1 MKETGVLR
9 QLSAIF
15 DTRALGYSSALVA
28 AKVDPDH
35 IDEAAA
41 VISEHP
47 GVSHNYKR
55 NHDYN
60 LWYTVAVPPGDS
72 LAEHIDVLHRESG
85 ARVTRTLPTIT
96 LYKIGVKLDMTGQ
109 TAADA
114 KVEVLEHER
123 PERKAEMPA
132 PDLSELELATI
143 RVVQHDLANV
153 ERPFAVYA
161 EQIGMGATEDDVLA
175 VLRSLKERKLMRRF
189 AAVMNHRSAGFK
201 ANAMGVW
208 AVPEDQLDEIGP
220 QMAGFAAVSHC
231 YRRPTYDDW
240 PYSVFTM
247 VHGRTA
253 RDCEATI
260 DAIRTET
267 GVDEYCLLWSVKE
280 YKKVRLEYFTPE
292 WDTWYAK
299 HADRLTA
306 VRVPERPAAR
316 RRRVSHHVPSAAPVV
331 TARRAGEPRQRCCG
345 RARRVASSSASS
357 FECCGF
363 HPARFEPVVRDH
375 ERVHQ
380 VGQRARAARRRGRSP
395 NSSSSAR
402 RASAERE
409 RGHAP
414 ARRAARPPPRTR
426 ANRRR
431 RRCTR
436 RRDRPRSRARARP
449 RRRRRA
455 RPAPAASRR
464 GRAPARGPS
473 RPR

>member
-1 MKETGVLR
+1 MTEADTNPPAAAEAENAAAQAENAAAQAEDGAAQAEHPDADVLDDLDRELLNAVQWDFPLEARPFAVLAERLGISEPEVRARVAKVKETGVLR

-72 LAEHIDVLHRESG
+72 IAEHIDVLHRESG
-85 ARVTRTLPTIT
+85 SRITRTLPTIK

-109 TAADA
+109 TAANA

-132 PDLSELELATI
+132 PDLSELEHATI

-153 ERPFAVYA
+153 ERPFGVYA
-161 EQIGMGATEDDVLA
+161 EQIGMGTTEDDVLD

-208 AVPEDQLDEIGP
+208 AVPEERLDEIGP

-260 DAIRTET
+260 DAIRSET
-267 GVDEYCLLWSVKE
+267 GVDEYCLLWSIKE
-280 YKKVRLEYFTPE
+280 YKKVRLEYFTPD
-292 WDTWYAK
+292 WDGWYAK
-299 HADRLTA
+299 HA
-306 VRVPERPAAR
+306 
-316 RRRVSHHVPSAAPVV
+316 
-331 TARRAGEPRQRCCG
+331 
-345 RARRVASSSASS
+345 
-357 FECCGF
+357 
-363 HPARFEPVVRDH
+363 
-375 ERVHQ
+375 
-380 VGQRARAARRRGRSP
+380 
-395 NSSSSAR
+395 
-402 RASAERE
+402 
-409 RGHAP
+409 AP
-414 ARRAARPPPRTR
+414 A
-426 ANRRR
+426 
-431 RRCTR
+431 
-436 RRDRPRSRARARP
+436 
-449 RRRRRA
+449 
-455 RPAPAASRR
+455 
-464 GRAPARGPS
+464 
-473 RPR
+473 

>member
-1 MKETGVLR
+1 VTEADELDDLDRELLNAVQWDFPLEPRPFAVLADRLGVDEATVRGRVAKVKEAGVLR

-28 AKVDPDH
+28 AKVDPEH
-35 IDEAAA
+35 IDAAAA

-60 LWYTVAVPPGDS
+60 LWYTVAVPPGES
-72 LAEHIDVLHRESG
+72 LDEHIDVLHRESG
-85 ARVTRTLPTIT
+85 SRVTRTLPTIK
-96 LYKIGVKLDMTGQ
+96 LYKIGVKLDMTGK

-114 KVEVLEHER
+114 KVTVLEHER

-143 RVVQHDLANV
+143 RVVQHDLANE

-161 EQIGMGATEDDVLA
+161 EQIGGGVTETDVLA

-208 AVPEDQLDEIGP
+208 AVPEDRLDEIGP

-260 DAIRTET
+260 EAIRSET
-267 GVDEYCLLWSVKE
+267 GVDEFCLLWSVKE
-280 YKKVRLEYFTPE
+280 YKKVRLEYFTPA
-292 WDTWYAK
+292 WDTWYADHTS
-299 HADRLTA
+299 HA
-306 VRVPERPAAR
+306 
-316 RRRVSHHVPSAAPVV
+316 
-331 TARRAGEPRQRCCG
+331 
-345 RARRVASSSASS
+345 
-357 FECCGF
+357 
-363 HPARFEPVVRDH
+363 
-375 ERVHQ
+375 
-380 VGQRARAARRRGRSP
+380 
-395 NSSSSAR
+395 
-402 RASAERE
+402 
-409 RGHAP
+409 
-414 ARRAARPPPRTR
+414 
-426 ANRRR
+426 
-431 RRCTR
+431 
-436 RRDRPRSRARARP
+436 
-449 RRRRRA
+449 
-455 RPAPAASRR
+455 
-464 GRAPARGPS
+464 
-473 RPR
+473 